1 MTISPQYYTNYG
13 WVAEC
18 RTDVLAE
25 AVDKTVGLVGLIDV
39 GRQGEE
45 EVGVV
50 EIELVREIFC
60 LVPVEDGVST
70 L

>member
-25 AVDKTVGLVGLIDV
+25 VVDKTVELVGLIDV
-39 GRQGEE
+39 DRQGE
-45 EVGVV
+45 VVV
-50 EIELVREIFC
+50 EIELVLEIFC